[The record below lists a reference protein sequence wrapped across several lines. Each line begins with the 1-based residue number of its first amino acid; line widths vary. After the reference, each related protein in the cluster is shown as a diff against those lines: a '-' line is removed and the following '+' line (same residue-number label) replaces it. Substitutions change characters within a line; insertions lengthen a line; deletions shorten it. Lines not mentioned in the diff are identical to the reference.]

1 MSKKRH
7 SKHLSKE
14 IVGMLAVSFVITIF
28 LLHFLSYVSVILSEK
43 ALEMKGIVLTEL
55 QYGQLDDWIFNLSLV
70 VSVVFFLVLF
80 LSLLGERLSY
90 IHEILKGIKAMQRG
104 EEGYVVPVEG
114 SNELTQL
121 AQAVNYLSV
130 TQREV
135 KEKERL
141 LSEEKE
147 QFIRALSHD
156 IRTPLTSILSYSDM
170 LTKASE
176 IDVEEQKR
184 YMALIQNKAV
194 QIKELTDILLDGSK
208 RNLEQFDDIRIL
220 MEQLVAE
227 FEEMLEDEFQLE
239 TILNC
244 PAVCGSFDVQEMRR
258 IFDNLA
264 SNIQKYADT
273 AKMVKLFVQV
283 EDGKLVIRQENFIGK
298 ADEHVQS
305 YQIGIRS
312 IQRIAQN
319 YDGRVDVYKDDEK
332 FGIVIT
338 FSKI

>member
-7 SKHLSKE
+7 SKQLSKE
-14 IVGMLAVSFVITIF
+14 IVGMLAVSFVIAIF
-28 LLHFLSYVSVILSEK
+28 LLHVLSYVSVILSEK

-121 AQAVNYLSV
+121 AQAVNYFSV

-156 IRTPLTSILSYSDM
+156 IRTPLTSILSYSDI
-170 LTKASE
+170 LTKSSD

-239 TILNC
+239 TISNC

-264 SNIQKYADT
+264 SNIQKYADP
-273 AKMVKLFVQV
+273 AKIVKLFVQV

-298 ADEHVQS
+298 ANEHVQS

>member
-14 IVGMLAVSFVITIF
+14 IVGMLAVSFVIAIF

-104 EEGYVVPVEG
+104 AEGYVVPVEG

-135 KEKERL
+135 KEKERM

-176 IDVEEQKR
+176 IDAEEQKR

-208 RNLEQFDDIRIL
+208 RNLEQYDDIRIL

-264 SNIQKYADT
+264 SNIQ
-273 AKMVKLFVQV
+273 
-283 EDGKLVIRQENFIGK
+283 
-298 ADEHVQS
+298 
-305 YQIGIRS
+305 
-312 IQRIAQN
+312 
-319 YDGRVDVYKDDEK
+319 
-332 FGIVIT
+332 
-338 FSKI
+338 